1 MTPMM
6 KNLNEISGIPELP
19 ELDSQDDPQDEI
31 FETSEYRIGVAHV
44 KVLESIIEKQI
55 QENENLASR
64 VFAFQTASEQSDL
77 IMKALG
83 GIAILAFFLGIY
95 IGEHL

>member
-6 KNLNEISGIPELP
+6 KNLNEISQIPA
-19 ELDSQDDPQDEI
+19 LDSQDDSQDEI

-44 KVLESIIEKQI
+44 KVLESIIEKQNR
-55 QENENLASR
+55 ENENLASR
-64 VFAFQTASEQSDL
+64 VFTLQTASEQSDL

-83 GIAILAFFLGIY
+83 GMALLAFFLGIY

>member
-6 KNLNEISGIPELP
+6 KNLIEISQIPELP
-19 ELDSQDDPQDEI
+19 ELDSQDGI

-64 VFAFQTASEQSDL
+64 VFALQTASEQSDL

-83 GIAILAFFLGIY
+83 GMALLAFFLGIF